1 MLVGFLRE
9 IFLRASHWPIFASWL
24 LFLMF
29 SGLSAL
35 CLQLLVLPL
44 LFPDLH
50 AGNGLLLGTDSV
62 GFHKIGVELS
72 QNILSQ
78 GWGAWELAPLGH
90 SPAGIAA
97 AFYALT
103 TPHPFALIP
112 LNAALHATAGTM
124 LMQIARFFVAD
135 NRIAFYIS
143 LPFVVFPSSM
153 QWYAQIGKDGFYFTG
168 AFFCLYGWLV
178 LARFS
183 TWQFGFFKIL
193 TGFLWLF
200 VGLILMGSV
209 RVYSFQL
216 MQGIG
221 AIFAIALTIVFLK
234 RGVRGVLSWRR
245 CSLAIISLF
254 LVPLLLKLAPVE
266 TRGTSEIPQPG
277 VAIDIDW
284 HGADFAKDK
293 WRPTTWSPRFIDNSF
308 LKIAVL
314 RNGYLF
320 TPGYQGSRSMV
331 DVSTELLS
339 IKDFLSYL
347 PRALQLGLFSPFPS
361 EWMGS
366 TGTGASFIYVKMAG
380 CEMVAVYMSLIF
392 LPFTIWLFR
401 FRVEMWL
408 TLSFSGIILLMY
420 SYATPNI
427 GSLYRLRYGFLMLL
441 VTLGLVGAVYAWRKI
456 TTLNKSPP

>member
-1 MLVGFLRE
+1 MLVGLLRE
-9 IFLRASHWPIFASWL
+9 IFLRATHWPILASWL
-24 LFLMF
+24 LFFMF

-50 AGNGLLLGTDSV
+50 AGNGLLLGIDSV

-72 QNILSQ
+72 QKILSQ

-90 SPAGIAA
+90 PPAGIAA

-103 TPHPFALIP
+103 TPQPFALIP

-124 LMQIARFFVAD
+124 LMQIVRFFVVD
-135 NRIAFYIS
+135 NRTAFYVS

-153 QWYAQIGKDGFYFTG
+153 QWYAQIGKDGFYFAG
-168 AFFCLYGWLV
+168 AFSCLYGWIL

-183 TWQFGFFKIL
+183 TWQFGFLKIL
-193 TGFLWLF
+193 TAFLWLF
-200 VGLILMGSV
+200 AGLILMGSV
-209 RVYSFQL
+209 RIYSFQL

-234 RGVRGVLSWRR
+234 RGVMGVLPWRK
-245 CSLAIISLF
+245 CSLAIISLL

-293 WRPTTWSPRFIDNSF
+293 WRPTAWSPRFIDNSF

-320 TPGYQGSRSMV
+320 TSGYQGSRSMV

-347 PRALQLGLFSPFPS
+347 PRAMQLGLFSPFPS

-366 TGTGASFIYVKMAG
+366 TRTGVSPIYVKMAG

-392 LPFTIWLFR
+392 LPYTIWLFR

-441 VTLGLVGAVYAWRKI
+441 VSLGLVGAVYAWRKI
-456 TTLNKSPP
+456 ATLNKAPP